1 RFRAYALT
9 CETPKAFAFLR
20 GYRILLDQPGSGSA
34 ATIDLAIG
42 RYFTEASR
50 LLAGLLETGLEAHL
64 QSARFMMTDARNALS
79 SERVRRQPL
88 LVQLRLGEIA
98 KDFIAAMWMAILLRK
113 ASPLARVTVDRACPL
128 LQEAGLL
135 SVFLGARGGRM
146 VDPEKY
152 PKPPEIAAVIAQ
164 MNPATASI
172 ARGDID
178 AFFAALASIFAGHF
192 QCELFIALE
201 SAQPAH
207 PDAVGLPS

>member
-1 RFRAYALT
+1 
-9 CETPKAFAFLR
+9 
-20 GYRILLDQPGSGSA
+20 
-34 ATIDLAIG
+34 
-42 RYFTEASR
+42 
-50 LLAGLLETGLEAHL
+50 
-64 QSARFMMTDARNALS
+64 
-79 SERVRRQPL
+79 
-88 LVQLRLGEIA
+88 
-98 KDFIAAMWMAILLRK
+98 MWMAILPRK

-128 LQEAGLL
+128 LQEASLL

-178 AFFAALASIFAGHF
+178 AFFATLASIFAGHS
-192 QCELFIALE
+192 QRELFIALE

-207 PDAVGLPS
+207 PDAVGFPS